1 MSWKSATRRK
11 VENLLDAYDVVEVGA
26 ANLAGELEELT
37 GLYFA
42 PDAVAAYIREVQAVA
57 DELIG
62 GLPGFHLDAVESA
75 RRELIGVRA
84 TPDESK
90 AATMVARLIAARE
103 IERGL
108 LG

>member
-11 VENLLDAYDVVEVGA
+11 GENLLGDYDDEMIGA

-37 GLYFA
+37 GLYFS
-42 PDAVAAYIREVQAVA
+42 PDAVAAYVREVQAVA

-62 GLPGFHLDAVESA
+62 GLPGFRLDDVESA
-75 RRELIGVRA
+75 RVALIGVRA

>member
-1 MSWKSATRRK
+1 MSWKSETRRK
-11 VENLLDAYDVVEVGA
+11 VENLLDAEVGD
-26 ANLAGELEELT
+26 ANLAGELEELK
-37 GLYFA
+37 GLYFS
-42 PDAVAAYIREVQAVA
+42 PDAVAAYVREVQAVA

-62 GLPGFHLDAVESA
+62 GLPGFRLDDVESA
-75 RRELIGVRA
+75 RVALIGVRA

>member
-1 MSWKSATRRK
+1 MSWKSETRRK
-11 VENLLDAYDVVEVGA
+11 VENLLGDYDDEMIGE

-62 GLPGFHLDAVESA
+62 GLPGFHLDDVESA
-75 RRELIGVRA
+75 RVALIGVRA